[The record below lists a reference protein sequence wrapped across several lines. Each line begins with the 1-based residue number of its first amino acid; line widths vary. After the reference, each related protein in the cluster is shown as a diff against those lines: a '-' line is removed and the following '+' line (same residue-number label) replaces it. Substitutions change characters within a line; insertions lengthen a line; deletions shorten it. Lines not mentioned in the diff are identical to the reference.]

1 MKTAFLFPGQG
12 SQAQGMLSE
21 SADAVSQT
29 FEEAS
34 EALGYDLW
42 NLVQQ
47 GPLEQLNQ
55 TEFTQPA
62 LLTASIAL
70 WRLWTQAGGSADF
83 VAGHS
88 LGEYSALVA
97 SSVLSLQDG
106 VRIVQKRGQLMQAAV
121 PLGAGGMAA
130 VMGLDDDKILIAC
143 RQATHEVDSGS
154 VQPANLNAPGQ
165 VVISGTQAA
174 LDRAIALCQTA
185 GAKRAI
191 PLNVSAPFHSELMRP
206 AADDLRATLDE
217 VKFMP
222 PTIDVVQNVLAAS
235 CSDIDS
241 IKSNLVTQLYSAV
254 RWTESIQY
262 LLKAGVTQ
270 VVECGPGKVLTGLNK
285 RIERTMTTA
294 NLDSIAS
301 IAPLRASQ
309 T

>member
-12 SQAQGMLSE
+12 SQAQGMLGE
-21 SADAVSQT
+21 SAEAVAET

-42 NLVQQ
+42 ALVQK
-47 GPLEQLNQ
+47 GPVEQLNQ

-70 WRLWTQAGGSADF
+70 WRLWTQAGGTADF

-97 SSVLSLQDG
+97 SHVLSLTDA
-106 VRIVQKRGQLMQAAV
+106 VRVVQKRGQLMQAAV

-130 VMGLDDDKILIAC
+130 VMGLEDDEITAAC
-143 RQATHEVDSGS
+143 RQATLDVESGS

-174 LDRAIALCQTA
+174 LDRAIALCQAA

-191 PLNVSAPFHSELMRP
+191 ALNVSAPFHSELMRP
-206 AADDLRATLDE
+206 AADDLRATLDQ
-217 VKFMP
+217 VTFSS
-222 PTIDVVQNVLAAS
+222 PTIDVIQNVLAAP
-235 CSDIDS
+235 CDDVVLM
-241 IKSNLVTQLYSAV
+241 KAHLVTQLYSAV
-254 RWTESIQY
+254 RWTESIQF
-262 LLKAGVTQ
+262 LHKAGVTQ
-270 VVECGPGKVLTGLNK
+270 VVECGPGKVLIGLNK
-285 RIERTMTTA
+285 RIEKSMTTA
-294 NLDSIAS
+294 NLQNVANISE
-301 IAPLRASQ
+301 LRAQQS
-309 T
+309 

>member
-12 SQAQGMLSE
+12 SQAQGMLGE
-21 SADAVSQT
+21 SADAVAET
-29 FEEAS
+29 FDEAS

-42 NLVQQ
+42 SLVQE
-47 GPLEQLNQ
+47 GPVEQLNQ

-70 WRLWTQAGGSADF
+70 WRLWTQAGGTADF
-83 VAGHS
+83 LAGHS

-97 SSVLSLQDG
+97 SNVLSLKDG

-130 VMGLDDDKILIAC
+130 VMGLQDNEILAAC
-143 RQATHEVDSGS
+143 RQATLDVESGS

-174 LDRAIALCQTA
+174 LDQAIA
-185 GAKRAI
+185 
-191 PLNVSAPFHSELMRP
+191 LNVSAPFHSELMRP
-206 AADDLRATLDE
+206 AADDLRAALDQ
-217 VKFMP
+217 VTFSS
-222 PTIDVVQNVLAAS
+222 PTITVLQNVLAAP
-235 CSDIDS
+235 CDDVDLM
-241 IKSNLVTQLYSAV
+241 KAHLVTQLYSAV

-262 LLKAGVTQ
+262 LQKAGVTQ

-285 RIERTMTTA
+285 RIERSMTTA
-294 NLDSIAS
+294 NLQSVANIQE
-301 IAPLRASQ
+301 LRAQ
-309 T
+309 QL

>member
-97 SSVLSLQDG
+97 SSVLSLQDA
-106 VRIVQKRGQLMQAAV
+106 VRVVQKRGQLMQAAV

-143 RQATHEVDSGS
+143 RQATHEVESGS

>member
-12 SQAQGMLSE
+12 SQAQGMLSD
-21 SADAVSQT
+21 SVDAVSET

-34 EALGYDLW
+34 DALGYDLW
-42 NLVQQ
+42 GLIQQ
-47 GPLEQLNQ
+47 GPVEQLNQ

-70 WRLWTQAGGSADF
+70 WRLWTQAEGRADF
-83 VAGHS
+83 VVGHS

-97 SSVLSLQDG
+97 SDVLSLSDG
-106 VRIVQKRGQLMQAAV
+106 VRVVQKRGQLMQAAV

-130 VMGLDDDKILIAC
+130 VMGLDDDQILAAC
-143 RQATHEVDSGS
+143 RQATLEAESGS

-174 LDRAIALCQTA
+174 LDRAIALCQAA

-191 PLNVSAPFHSELMRP
+191 ALNVSAPFHSELMRP
-206 AADDLRATLDE
+206 AADDLRATLDQ
-217 VKFMP
+217 VKFNP
-222 PTIDVVQNVLAAS
+222 PSIDVIQNVLAAP
-235 CSDIDS
+235 CRDLDLM
-241 IKSNLVTQLYSAV
+241 KANLVTQLYSAV

-262 LLKAGVTQ
+262 LHQAGVTQ

-285 RIERTMTTA
+285 RIERTMTTT
-294 NLDSIAS
+294 NLDNAAS
-301 IAPLRASQ
+301 IPELRAQ
-309 T
+309 LT

>member
-97 SSVLSLQDG
+97 SSVLSLQDA
-106 VRIVQKRGQLMQAAV
+106 VRVVQKRGQLMQAAV

>member
-97 SSVLSLQDG
+97 SSVLSLQDA
-106 VRIVQKRGQLMQAAV
+106 VRVVQKRGQLMQAAV

-241 IKSNLVTQLYSAV
+241 IKSNLATQLYSAV

>member
-21 SADAVSQT
+21 SADAVSRT
-29 FEEAS
+29 FVEAS

-42 NLVQQ
+42 DLVQQ

-70 WRLWTQAGGSADF
+70 WRLWAEAGGSADF

-97 SSVLSLQDG
+97 SGVLTLKDA
-106 VRIVQKRGQLMQAAV
+106 VCVVQKRGQLMQAAV

-143 RQATHEVDSGS
+143 RQATLEVESGS

-174 LDRAIALCQTA
+174 LDRAISLCQTA

-191 PLNVSAPFHSELMRP
+191 ALNVSAPFHSELMRP
-206 AADDLRATLDE
+206 AADDLRATLDD

-222 PTIDVVQNVLAAS
+222 PTIDVVQNVLAEP

-262 LLKAGVTQ
+262 LSEAGVTQ

-285 RIERTMTTA
+285 RIERTMTAA
-294 NLDSIAS
+294 NLDSVAS
-301 IAPLRASQ
+301 IAALRASQ
-309 T
+309 S

>member
-12 SQAQGMLSE
+12 SQALGMLSE
-21 SADAVSQT
+21 SADAVAGT

-42 NLVQQ
+42 SLTQQ
-47 GPLEQLNQ
+47 GPVEQLNQ

-62 LLTASIAL
+62 LLTVSVAL
-70 WRLWTQAGGSADF
+70 WRLWAEAGGRADF

-97 SSVLSLQDG
+97 SNVLSLSDG
-106 VRIVQKRGQLMQAAV
+106 VRVVQKRGQLMQAAV

-130 VMGLDDDKILIAC
+130 VMGLEDDKILAAC
-143 RQATHEVDSGS
+143 RQATTDAQSGS

-174 LDRAIALCQTA
+174 LDRAIELCQDA

-191 PLNVSAPFHSELMRP
+191 ALNVSAPFHSELMRP
-206 AADDLRATLDE
+206 AADALRETLAQ
-217 VKFMP
+217 VTFSNPK
-222 PTIDVVQNVLAAS
+222 IDIIQNVLAEP
-235 CSDIDS
+235 CRDIEGLQE
-241 IKSNLVTQLYSAV
+241 NLVAQLYSAV

-262 LLKAGVTQ
+262 LYQAGVTH
-270 VVECGPGKVLTGLNK
+270 VIECGPGKVLSGLNK
-285 RIERTMTTA
+285 RIEKAMITA
-294 NLDSIAS
+294 NLDQVSSIAD
-301 IAPLRASQ
+301 LRAQQS
-309 T
+309 